1 MLQVQV
7 PGEVHC
13 QSRNGLKN
21 GMRCG
26 HVVHTHV
33 YSIGHSLVF
42 LVDGMYITLW
52 YCMIDGTWYCGLHV
66 DGMHWS
72 PFGIVW
78 W

>member
-26 HVVHTHV
+26 HSGIVWYIH
-33 YSIGHSLVF
+33 
-42 LVDGMYITLW
+42 MYIALVTLW
-52 YCMIDGTWYCGLHV
+52 YFW
-66 DGMHWS
+66 
-72 PFGIVW
+72 
-78 W
+78 